1 MRSFSLFVRLE
12 AVAFGDVPG
21 PALLLRLEEISALH
35 GPSYCRNCSQLP
47 SCRSANLLLLTFQ
60 LRYRFR
66 TMLPR
71 ALPLGLRNRCKER
84 KKLVSDR
91 QMAVLSLNLSKEP
104 YQGRK
109 PGE

>member
-35 GPSYCRNCSQLP
+35 GPSYCQNCSQLP

-71 ALPLGLRNRCKER
+71 ALPLGLRNRCT
-84 KKLVSDR
+84 LHSDSATR
-91 QMAVLSLNLSKEP
+91 FEKRSQAADSAWV
-104 YQGRK
+104 
-109 PGE
+109 